1 MNNTIKTSLAA
12 LAMAAMLAGPV
23 SANMPKQ
30 SIAGAVN
37 SAVTTGNVNV
47 RVENGTA
54 TLFGWVE
61 DANTEQAAKSAA
73 LKFDNVDRVVDMIT
87 ISN

>member
-1 MNNTIKTSLAA
+1 
-12 LAMAAMLAGPV
+12 MAAMLAGPV